1 MFGTMKIL
9 AILLSLL
16 SLSSAFRV
24 HPSTKVSRDKKSLHV
39 LPISDASI
47 ETSTAF
53 TSTLLPLIG
62 GGMVAATALFKISVY
77 SRMQYT
83 TASLLGGMPPN
94 SVVVEM
100 DAIDGK
106 NIFYLPKGVDYTA
119 VMPIKEQLDANK
131 LKEKNKMTEQ
141 LILESIGKANGMGGI
156 NYGLRGKLRQKSI
169 DIPNRSVDCVISTG
183 AITRATDKIGMLQ
196 EIARILKPGGLL
208 LFVENDKDQ
217 IIQTMQRIFP
227 EEIIQKQV
235 TEIDEIAPRKKSKRK
250 NSTDNSDIEASS
262 MTIASD
268 SAESTAVVDGAD
280 NKKKITKVSK
290 PGMRFERLDNLF
302 DPYVTGIAVC
312 P

>member
-1 MFGTMKIL
+1 MFGTMKKL

-24 HPSTKVSRDKKSLHV
+24 HPSTKVSRGKKSLHV

-47 ETSTAF
+47 ETSTTF

-131 LKEKNKMTEQ
+131 LKEKNKMNEQ
-141 LILESIGKANGMGGI
+141 LILESIGKANGMGGS

-208 LFVENDKDQ
+208 LFVENDRDQ

-250 NSTDNSDIEASS
+250 NSTDNSDIEASN

-268 SAESTAVVDGAD
+268 SAESTAVVDAAD

>member
-1 MFGTMKIL
+1 M
-9 AILLSLL
+9 
-16 SLSSAFRV
+16 
-24 HPSTKVSRDKKSLHV
+24 
-39 LPISDASI
+39 
-47 ETSTAF
+47 
-53 TSTLLPLIG
+53 LPLIG
-62 GGMVAATALFKISVY
+62 GGMAAVAALFKVSVY

-94 SVVVEM
+94 SIVVEM

-131 LKEKNKMTEQ
+131 LKEKSKMNEQ
-141 LILESIGKANGMGGI
+141 LILESIGKANGMGGS

-183 AITRATDKIGMLQ
+183 AITRATDKIGLLQ

-217 IIQTMQRIFP
+217 IIATMQKIFP
-227 EEIIQKQV
+227 EEIIQKQLV
-235 TEIDEIAPRKKSKRK
+235 DNEVIAPKKKSKRRNTES
-250 NSTDNSDIEASS
+250 NSDNSSS
-262 MTIASD
+262 SNSSD
-268 SAESTAVVDGAD
+268 DMSPVTAALETSVSIDGTD
-280 NKKKITKVSK
+280 NKKKVTKISK
-290 PGMRFERLDNLF
+290 PGMRFERLDNIF